1 MHVVPS
7 LRIEDGEKT
16 SPLIQGNSF
25 CIVYPILKNCQNHLF
40 SPRRVTKKS
49 IYLNTIKTWNNMFF
63 KKKTWCL
70 LLSLFTSTDMI
81 YFFIEYNFTIL

>member
-1 MHVVPS
+1 MHGVPP
-7 LRIEDGEKT
+7 LCIEDGEKT
-16 SPLIQGNSF
+16 SPLIQGDSF

-63 KKKTWCL
+63 KKKNLVLTVE
-70 LLSLFTSTDMI
+70 SFYI
-81 YFFIEYNFTIL
+81 N